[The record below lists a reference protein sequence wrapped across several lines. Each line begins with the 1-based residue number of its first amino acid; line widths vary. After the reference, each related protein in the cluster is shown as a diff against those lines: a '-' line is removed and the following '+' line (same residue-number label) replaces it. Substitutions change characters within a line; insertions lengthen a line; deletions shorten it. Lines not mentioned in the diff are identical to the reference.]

1 MKKIILI
8 FNSWE
13 EYSAAY
19 KKYQSE
25 GLEVSVVAGLE
36 NAISIEGSQVAWL
49 DITNA
54 NVYGSGCSEIL
65 NTKNQ

>member
-25 GLEVSVVAGLE
+25 GFEVAVVAGLE

-49 DITNA
+49 DIA
-54 NVYGSGCSEIL
+54 NVNVYSDCSSIL
-65 NTKNQ
+65 KGK